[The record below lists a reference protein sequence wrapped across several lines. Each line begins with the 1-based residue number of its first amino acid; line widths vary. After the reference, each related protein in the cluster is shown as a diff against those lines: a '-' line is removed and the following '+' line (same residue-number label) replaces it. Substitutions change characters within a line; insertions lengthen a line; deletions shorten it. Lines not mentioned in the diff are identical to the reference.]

1 MPLPPTPPEAVDAFV
16 EWINAWIRLTAVLNE
31 TARSMGQPDT
41 YPFVLS
47 GAVVAKMFFVHCVVQ
62 GERVAKTAPPPET
75 LAPPAAE
82 PGTDPSPV
90 SVPELMR
97 E

>member
-1 MPLPPTPPEAVDAFV
+1 MTPFTADVVHTLPLPPVPPEAVEAFL

-47 GAVVAKMFFVHCVVQ
+47 GPVVEKMFLVHCVVQ
-62 GERVAKTAPPPET
+62 GDRVAKTPSPPDT
-75 LAPPAAE
+75 LAV
-82 PGTDPSPV
+82 PV
-90 SVPELMR
+90 R
-97 E
+97 DGRGG